1 MEREQLRRELSEVAA
16 YQRDNFMRLNGLVD
30 EIKALGPAYQYNVRM
45 LRSALQRKDQAQAA
59 MTGELIQVLV
69 KLEAGM

>member
-1 MEREQLRRELSEVAA
+1 MRRELSEAVAA

-30 EIKALGPAYQYNVRM
+30 EIKALGPAYRYDVCM
-45 LRSALQRKDQAQAA
+45 LRSALQRKDHAQAA
-59 MTGELIQVLV
+59 MAGELIQVLA